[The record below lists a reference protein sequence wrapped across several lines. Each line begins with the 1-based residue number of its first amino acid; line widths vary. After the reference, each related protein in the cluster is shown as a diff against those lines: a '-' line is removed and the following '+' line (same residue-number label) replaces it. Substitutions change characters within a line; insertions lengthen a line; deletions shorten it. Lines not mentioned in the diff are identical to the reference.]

1 MKVRYTLV
9 KRQGDKTFQDSI
21 KSLVLVMNENGV
33 VLTPVKHL
41 PRKLKKTLKRLGS
54 WEFELEGHFI
64 GDTNP
69 QVISFGK
76 GVISNIPM
84 DYFGKGKVVNYE

>member
-21 KSLVLVMNENGV
+21 KSLVLLMKEKG
-33 VLTPVKHL
+33 LILAPVKHV
-41 PRKLKKTLKRLGS
+41 PRKLKKTLKRLCS

-76 GVISNIPM
+76 GVISNVPM
-84 DYFGKGKVVNYE
+84 DFIGE

>member
-9 KRQGDKTFQDSI
+9 KRQEDKTFQDYI
-21 KSLVLVMNENGV
+21 KSLVEVMREKGL

-54 WEFELEGHFI
+54 WEFELDGHFI
-64 GDTNP
+64 GDTYP
-69 QVISFGK
+69 QITSFGK
-76 GVISNIPM
+76 GVIRDIPI
-84 DYFGKGKVVNYE
+84 DFRGE

>member
-9 KRQGDKTFQDSI
+9 KRQGDKTFQDCI
-21 KSLVLVMNENGV
+21 KSLVGIMREKGL

-54 WEFELEGHFI
+54 WEFELDGHFI
-64 GDTNP
+64 GDTYP
-69 QVISFGK
+69 QVTFFGK
-76 GVISNIPM
+76 GVVSDIPI
-84 DYFGKGKVVNYE
+84 DFRGE

>member
-21 KSLVLVMNENGV
+21 KSLVLVMKEKGL
-33 VLTPVKHL
+33 VLTSVKHL
-41 PRKLKKTLKRLGS
+41 PRKLKKTLKRLGA
-54 WEFELEGHFI
+54 WEFEFEGHFI

>member
-9 KRQGDKTFQDSI
+9 KRQGDKTFQDCI
-21 KSLVLVMNENGV
+21 KSLVEVMKEKG
-33 VLTPVKHL
+33 LILMPVKHL

-64 GDTNP
+64 GGTNS
-69 QVISFGK
+69 QVTSFGK
-76 GVISNIPM
+76 GIMQEI
-84 DYFGKGKVVNYE
+84 K

>member
-9 KRQGDKTFQDSI
+9 KRQGDKTFQDYI
-21 KSLVLVMNENGV
+21 KSLVEVMRKKGF

-41 PRKLKKTLKRLGS
+41 PRKLKKTLKRLGG
-54 WEFELEGHFI
+54 WEFELDGHFI
-64 GDTNP
+64 GGTNP
-69 QVISFGK
+69 QVTSFDK

-84 DYFGKGKVVNYE
+84 DFRGE

>member
-9 KRQGDKTFQDSI
+9 KRQGDKTFQDYI
-21 KSLVLVMNENGV
+21 KSLVEVMRERGL

-41 PRKLKKTLKRLGS
+41 PRKLKKTFKRLGG
-54 WEFELEGHFI
+54 WEFELDGHFI
-64 GDTNP
+64 GGTNP
-69 QVISFGK
+69 QATSFGK

-84 DYFGKGKVVNYE
+84 DFIGE